1 MLIKNSL
8 LAAGLVF
15 ALAAPGLA
23 HAADPWEGGDATAG
37 KAVFQKCGLCHYAVE
52 GKVKIGPP
60 LWGVV
65 GRHSGSIP
73 GYSYSTAMKNFNQ
86 VWTPQELFI
95 YLEAPQKVVVG
106 TKMAFAGLKS
116 PDDRKN
122 VIAYL
127 ETLK

>member
-1 MLIKNSL
+1 MLTKKMM
-8 LAAGLVF
+8 AA
-15 ALAAPGLA
+15 ALALAIAAPNA
-23 HAADPWEGGDATAG
+23 AFAADPWEGGDAAAG
-37 KAVFQKCGLCHYAVE
+37 KVVFQ
-52 GKVKIGPP
+52 IGPP

-65 GRHSGSIP
+65 GRHSGSVP

-86 VWTPQELFI
+86 VWTPQELFT
-95 YLEAPQKVVVG
+95 YLQAPQKVVVG
-106 TKMAFAGLKS
+106 TKMAFAGLAS

>member
-1 MLIKNSL
+1 MLTKKMM
-8 LAAGLVF
+8 AA
-15 ALAAPGLA
+15 ALALAIAAPNA
-23 HAADPWEGGDATAG
+23 AFAADPWEGGDAAAG
-37 KAVFQKCGLCHYAVE
+37 KVVFQKCGLCHYAE
-52 GKVKIGPP
+52 PGKVKIGPP

-65 GRHSGSIP
+65 GRHSGSVP

-86 VWTPQELFI
+86 VWTPQELFT
-95 YLEAPQKVVVG
+95 YLQAPQKVVVG
-106 TKMAFAGLKS
+106 TKMAFAGLSS